1 MCINNEVYMKSNKII
16 AIVIDDE
23 LGLLIEKVKKD
34 YCINISGLARK
45 LLIQELRD
53 SGKYKGGNK

>member
-1 MCINNEVYMKSNKII
+1 MKSNKII

-23 LGLLIEKVKKD
+23 LGLLIEKVKKE
-34 YCINISGLARK
+34 YCSNISGLARK